1 MKLRDRTLFN
11 TFGQL
16 EKMLL
21 PAGCNQIDLGHDQT
35 VKVIFRTGAA
45 YDRIRAYCLLRSDL
59 EEERQSGA
67 GLMEEISRGREKR
80 EN

>member
-1 MKLRDRTLFN
+1 MKRRDRILFN
-11 TFGQL
+11 IFC
-16 EKMLL
+16 KMEAKLL
-21 PAGCNQIDLGHDQT
+21 SAGCNQNELEHDQT

-59 EEERQSGA
+59 EEERQRVA
-67 GLMEEISRGREKR
+67 GLMEKINRGREKR